1 MPGTIRPMHLK
12 HVLRDVQTDRGSL
25 LHGRLLR
32 WQFDTVTLARRCRR
46 GASTPSPGEAIRGS
60 VETIERPRPRAN
72 GSSRPKAVARAVP
85 RWRWYN
91 FLPDR
96 AAGCEETE
104 PFDGRENRSATSLW
118 RLHIPTVERERF
130 DPLCGSRPPSTRLG
144 SDRQRDKA
152 WFRAVYSR
160 RAYSGEGRGIGGPPG
175 QPHTLSRSR

>member
-1 MPGTIRPMHLK
+1 MVVINFNLYPALSTAEAHMSTAQLGVMPSPMSIAAKDCL
-12 HVLRDVQTDRGSL
+12 
-25 LHGRLLR
+25 
-32 WQFDTVTLARRCRR
+32 
-46 GASTPSPGEAIRGS
+46 PPGEAVRGS